1 MNPTKQHLET
11 QFTDFRP
18 VNGVMSAFLQ
28 HQVDL
33 DSGKINQVIVVD
45 RMAYNPKLNAKMFD
59 RSYKAA

>member
-1 MNPTKQHLET
+1 M
-11 QFTDFRP
+11 
-18 VNGVMSAFLQ
+18 NGVMSAFLQ

-45 RMAYNPKLNAKMFD
+45 RMAYNPKLDAKMFD